1 MTSALFQASD
11 DVHALAR
18 RDDYSPIESSQT
30 GWTLLCPCCGGDY
43 LHHVGVVVYDRPR
56 EDAPSYETRIAT
68 GQGCDGGFGGDVPAR
83 GNPSSRRHGVA
94 IDFVC
99 ELCGE
104 SAELVIAQHKG
115 QSYLAWWV

>member
-1 MTSALFQASD
+1 MHNMAGVSLELD
-11 DVHALAR
+11 DSTPVEGRA
-18 RDDYSPIESSQT
+18 
-30 GWTLLCPCCGGDY
+30 GWKLLCPHCEGDY
-43 LHHVGVVVYDRPR
+43 LHHFTVAVYDRPR

-94 IDFVC
+94 IGFVC

-115 QSYLAWWV
+115 KTYLAWRV